1 MSAWAGSAS
10 SSSSEPKPNLKKHAN
25 GGIFGKEGVVPLRA
39 YQKGG
44 IATSPQLAM
53 FGEGSMNEAY
63 VPLPDGR
70 TIPVTLSAE
79 SAGKSTGNAVSPVSI
94 QINVTKDGRTSESS
108 SGSESS
114 LWNGA
119 ARQIKSIVLETIAEE
134 KRSGGSLNPHTT
146 RG

>member
-1 MSAWAGSAS
+1 
-10 SSSSEPKPNLKKHAN
+10 
-25 GGIFGKEGVVPLRA
+25 
-39 YQKGG
+39 
-44 IATSPQLAM
+44 
-53 FGEGSMNEAY
+53 MNEAY

-108 SGSESS
+108 SGSESN

-146 RG
+146 RGSKAGRLSGRPSRK

>member
-1 MSAWAGSAS
+1 MRLTYRCQMV
-10 SSSSEPKPNLKKHAN
+10 EPFQSHFLQS
-25 GGIFGKEGVVPLRA
+25 R
-39 YQKGG
+39 
-44 IATSPQLAM
+44 
-53 FGEGSMNEAY
+53 
-63 VPLPDGR
+63 
-70 TIPVTLSAE
+70 
-79 SAGKSTGNAVSPVSI
+79 GKSTGNAVSPVSI